1 MKYLWIFLYSLLLAA
16 CNNGESNMTNT
27 PNNIE
32 IELRGEIE
40 KTMQNSPLE
49 FSQECMSELDLCWY
63 KFKKSANE
71 KELPSITL
79 KNESSSLSIEKAT
92 SITMVIDKKTGNTI
106 ENLDITVRGLPDNSP
121 HEKQKDFIYDLLK
134 KIQSAGWSH
143 YYYPGDPRISGSQ
156 IRKIPSPDN
165 VLGHLTSSHP
175 WLDPNYEL
183 DIDRWLKIES
193 FYNWYFYNDGVYLTF
208 KAWRRD
214 SKDTPDKTGTYLLSM
229 EFLSERDFWSSG
241 FTKDEEKARWKEL
254 LPAQLKR
261 DHEARIAAENNARAA
276 GIEIDENYKDPVIKA
291 IQ

>member
-1 MKYLWIFLYSLLLAA
+1 MKFLWVFFSGLLLAA
-16 CNNGESNMTNT
+16 CNNGDSNMTNT
-27 PNNIE
+27 QSHIE
-32 IELRGEIE
+32 IELHEKIE
-40 KTMQNSPLE
+40 NIVQSTPLE
-49 FSQECMSELDLCWY
+49 ISQECLSELDLCWY
-63 KFKKSANE
+63 KFKRSANE
-71 KELPSITL
+71 KDLPTVTV
-79 KNESSSLSIEKAT
+79 KNSSTSLTIEKAT
-92 SITMVIDKKTGNTI
+92 SFTMVIDKKIGDTI
-106 ENLDITVRGLPDNSP
+106 ENVDITVRGLPDNSP

-134 KIQSAGWSH
+134 KIKSAGWKH
-143 YYYPGDPRISGSQ
+143 YFYPGDPRISGSE
-156 IRKIPSPDN
+156 IGKIPSPDD
-165 VLGHLTSSHP
+165 VLGHLVSSHP
-175 WLDPNYEL
+175 WLDPDYEL

-261 DHEARIAAENNARAA
+261 DHDARIAAENNARAA